1 MPGKLIVGTIE
12 TQNIN
17 FDSDTTGM
25 TIGSTG
31 IVAAPNRPAFQAVVG
46 SESWATLSNT
56 GIIPFNDVSSGA
68 CFDNGSNFDTSN
80 YRFVAP
86 VSGIYHFSVLIYT
99 FDSDGVNAFC
109 VYKNGAILRV
119 YNNSTRFDFQG
130 GQTNG
135 AQDETISGSFR
146 VELSANDNVSIHA
159 TTGSDYY
166 GAYTH
171 FGGFLIG

>member
-1 MPGKLIVGTIE
+1 MSV
-12 TQNIN
+12 
-17 FDSDTTGM
+17 DSSGRITE
-25 TIGSTG
+25 
-31 IVAAPNRPAFQAVVG
+31 PNKPAFQAVVG
-46 SESWATLSNT
+46 SESWATLSDT

-86 VSGIYHFSVLIYT
+86 VTGTYHFSVLIYS
-99 FDSDGVNAFC
+99 FNSDSVNSFTA
-109 VYKNGAILRV
+109 YKNGAILKV

-130 GQTNG
+130 GQSG
-135 AQDETISGSFR
+135 AVDETISGSFR
-146 VELSANDNVSIHA
+146 VELSASDNISIHA
-159 TTGSDYY
+159 SSGSDYY